1 MRWILA
7 ATAVTAAAL
16 ASVPSPC
23 QAAGHLMGAEQPQQ
37 APSPGHMRVERQ
49 VSLIAAAVRYVEDHL
64 GVEIVPASVDRI
76 GVTGMPL
83 DLYGPGA
90 AMGAPA
96 MGAPAVAGTLA
107 FGDGSN
113 PASALN
119 AMSAAVSA
127 SQNRVRLTLRMRW

>member
-16 ASVPSPC
+16 ATVPSPC
-23 QAAGHLMGAEQPQQ
+23 LAAGHLMGTEQPRN

-49 VSLIAAAVRYVEDHL
+49 VSLIAAAVHYLEDHL

-76 GVTGMPL
+76 GVGGMPL
-83 DLYGPGA
+83 ELHGA
-90 AMGAPA
+90 GTAMA
-96 MGAPAVAGTLA
+96 APAVAGTLA
-107 FGDGSN
+107 FGDRSN
-113 PASALN
+113 PASAFN

-127 SQNRVRLTLRMRW
+127 SQNRLHLTLRMRW